1 MRSKQIEVK
10 IEKQK
15 RNKKETKE
23 IAMEQIVNQ
32 MNALGYRI
40 IVLSRLYF
48 LQKFDHCMSFI

>member
-48 LQKFDHCMSFI
+48 LQKFDHCMSLI